1 MSRILVLSPH
11 PDDEAI
17 GCGGTLRK
25 HIIDGDKV
33 QVIFL
38 TSGERGGHGMSEE
51 ETKRVREREAK
62 DAAAILGYES
72 FEFWRI
78 PNGKLRVTKSTV
90 ERLQVKLKDWR
101 PDFIYVTHDK
111 EMHPEHRAA
120 AGIVHKALS
129 NEFALE
135 DKPVVY
141 MYEVWTPMQNMDHIV
156 DISSYVDV
164 KRNAIQAHKC
174 QCAVMSF
181 DEAILGLNR
190 YRGEMHSW
198 PGGDYAEIFV
208 RMKWKS
214 IP

>member
-25 HIIDGDKV
+25 HIVEGDAV

-38 TSGERGGHGMSEE
+38 TSGERGGHGMPPE
-51 ETKRVREREAK
+51 ETKRVREQEAK
-62 DAAAILGYES
+62 DAAAILGYERL
-72 FEFWRI
+72 EFWQI

-90 ERLQVKLKDWR
+90 ERLQAKLSDWK

-120 AGIVHKALS
+120 AGIVRKALS
-129 NEFALE
+129 KGGREVM
-135 DKPVVY
+135 PTVY
-141 MYEVWTPMQNMDHIV
+141 MYEVWTPMQTMDHIV
-156 DISSYVDV
+156 DISDYVDI
-164 KRNAIQAHKC
+164 KREAIQAHKC

-198 PGGDYAEIFV
+198 PGGDYAEIFIE
-208 RMKWKS
+208 MKNIKR
-214 IP
+214 